1 MEKKM
6 LLIYNPVS
14 GKAQIK
20 TYLAEIITVF
30 TLKGYQVTVHPTS
43 KAKDGYDYIL
53 SNAEYF
59 DVISVCGGDGMLNE
73 ALNALMLIDESK
85 RPPVAFLPSGSTN
98 DFASTVGIPL
108 DIRNAA
114 KMVVDGKPFFCDA
127 GKFNDNYFAYVAA
140 FGAFTSVAY
149 DTAQEFKNV
158 FGHLAYILE
167 GIRQLPTIKAHHM
180 KITFDTNVIE
190 GDFILG
196 MVTNSLQIGGMKN
209 TIGTAISL
217 NDGLFEVLLI
227 KKPPNALALQS
238 MLTELV
244 APNLSI
250 NNDEIIKF
258 KASEILF
265 ESENEIPWTLDGEF
279 GGNVNSATI
288 KNIHRAFAVM
298 V

>member
-1 MEKKM
+1 M

-20 TYLAEIITVF
+20 TYLAEIITIF
-30 TLKGYQVTVHPTS
+30 TNNGYQVTVHPTS
-43 KAKDGYDYIL
+43 KARDGYDYIL
-53 SNAEYF
+53 SNASEF
-59 DVISVCGGDGMLNE
+59 DVLSVCGGDGMLNE
-73 ALNALMLIDESK
+73 ALNALMIIPESK
-85 RPPVAFLPSGSTN
+85 RPPIAFLPSGSTN
-98 DFASTVGIPL
+98 DFASTIGIPL
-108 DIRNAA
+108 EIRNAA
-114 KMVVDGKPFFCDA
+114 KMVVNGKPFFCDA
-127 GKFNDNYFAYVAA
+127 GNFNDKYFAYVAA

-167 GIRQLPTIKAHHM
+167 GIRQLPTIKSHHM
-180 KITFDTNVIE
+180 KITFDSNVIE

-196 MVTNSLQIGGMKN
+196 MVTNSLQIGGIKN
-209 TIGTAISL
+209 TLSTAISL

-238 MLTELV
+238 MLTELL

-250 NNDEIIKF
+250 NNDEIIRF
-258 KASEILF
+258 KASEIHF

-279 GGNVNSATI
+279 GGNESSSIV
-288 KNIHRAFAVM
+288 KNMHRAFAVM